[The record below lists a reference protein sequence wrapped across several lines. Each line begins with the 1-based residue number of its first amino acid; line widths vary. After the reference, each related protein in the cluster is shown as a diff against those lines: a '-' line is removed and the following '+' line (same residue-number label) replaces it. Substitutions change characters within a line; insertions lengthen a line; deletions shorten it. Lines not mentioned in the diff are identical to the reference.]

1 MISMALT
8 CPFSK
13 TWGRLRP
20 AGASVSSASQVIMS
34 ELVNM
39 FKSTYNKN
47 EKENKN
53 RKYRNQ

>member
-20 AGASVSSASQVIMS
+20 AGASVSSASQVIM